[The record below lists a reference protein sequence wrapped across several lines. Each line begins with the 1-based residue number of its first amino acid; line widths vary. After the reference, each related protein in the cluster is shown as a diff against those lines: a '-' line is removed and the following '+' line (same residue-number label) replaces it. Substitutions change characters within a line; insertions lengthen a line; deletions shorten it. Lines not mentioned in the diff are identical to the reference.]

1 MSAKSREY
9 ETMVTRVVTDAGATI
24 IDRGTDGAGHR
35 KITFRHHDQERTF
48 HYPCSGRSRGHGIKN
63 TEQRLKWLLNGI
75 QPGTSTPSVQVFP
88 PPVVLARVAADTA
101 KASRI
106 KLTKERRS
114 EIVKRYSMTGVT
126 IDTIMG
132 EFSLSHT
139 TAETLLLA
147 TLGAVRS
154 KYIKERNLRRA
165 QAARR
170 REIDLTLE
178 HHKRRY
184 HRRGPLISRSQIE
197 TRNRRIFVYHQYGMT
212 LDEIA
217 QTVRL
222 THERVR
228 QIVRDME
235 KEAGDV
241 R

>member
-1 MSAKSREY
+1 
-9 ETMVTRVVTDAGATI
+9 MVTRVVTDAGATI

-48 HYPCSGRSRGHGIKN
+48 HYPCTGRSRGHGIKN

-75 QPGTSTPSVQVFP
+75 QPAQSRSFPPPVQVFP
-88 PPVVLARVAADTA
+88 PPVVLGRVAADAA

-114 EIVKRYSMTGVT
+114 QIVKRYSMTGVT
-126 IDTIMG
+126 IDTIMR

-165 QAARR
+165 QAARG
-170 REIDLTLE
+170 RETDLTLE
-178 HHKRRY
+178 RHKRRY
-184 HRRGPLISRSQIE
+184 HRRGALISRSQIE
-197 TRNRRIFVYHQYGMT
+197 ARNRRIFVYHQYGMT

-217 QTVRL
+217 QTIGL

-228 QIVRDME
+228 QIVRAME